1 MERQTGLSQ
10 IIDTVADKARYDR
23 MAKNLLAF
31 KAVDAWILK
40 TCVKE
45 FYPYSVE
52 YISEHCLTGKVEIA
66 GHAVHQDYG
75 GSKEKIDGDGRIT
88 EMNSESSSINEGT
101 VYYDVRFNALV
112 PGSGEPVTL
121 IINLE
126 IQAETGRDMNL

>member
-1 MERQTGLSQ
+1 M
-10 IIDTVADKARYDR
+10 
-23 MAKNLLAF
+23 
-31 KAVDAWILK
+31 
-40 TCVKE
+40 KE

-52 YISEHCLTGKVEIA
+52 YISEHCLTGEVEIA
-66 GHAVHQDYG
+66 DHAVHQDYG
-75 GSKEKIDGDGRIT
+75 GSKEKIEGDGRIT

-126 IQAETGRDMNL
+126 IQA